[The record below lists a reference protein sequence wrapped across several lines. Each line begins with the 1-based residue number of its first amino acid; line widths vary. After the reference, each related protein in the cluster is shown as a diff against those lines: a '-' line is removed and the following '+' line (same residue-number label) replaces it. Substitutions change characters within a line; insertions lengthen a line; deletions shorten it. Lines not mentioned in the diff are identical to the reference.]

1 MLWLEN
7 LFSKMAMKNKMRLF
21 KIQGDINDFKGQ
33 SDTVIVEE
41 TRTRKSKKPNR
52 KKKEHHTL
60 KKGETIP
67 EKIEEAVE
75 DGAYYIS
82 SGEDCSKGMR
92 KWLTEYRQ
100 SRPGLKVLQQWI
112 DQFITAHEEKLEQER
127 NEREARVAEDGWT
140 VVVHHK
146 GRKKTTDSQSGIT
159 VGSVAPAVAESQLTK
174 KKHKE
179 IGPDF
184 YRVQKREAQRNE
196 ILAIQSKFEQDRKRI
211 QQLRAAGKFQP
222 Y

>member
-92 KWLTEYRQ
+92 KYRQ